1 MGLFITVEGIEGSG
15 KSTLIRGMAAALE
28 AAGHEVV
35 CTREPGA
42 TEIGKS
48 LRAILLHASDPPPAI
63 LTEVFLFAADRA
75 QHVAEVIRPALAD
88 GKVVLCD
95 RYTDSTLAYQ
105 GGGRGIDR
113 ELLDTMNELATDGLR
128 PERVLLLDLAP
139 ETGLARARAR
149 SEEEGLG
156 TTWTRFEAEEIA
168 FHQRLRDTFLEL
180 AGKDRDRYEIL
191 DAELDP
197 ASILAKAL
205 EVVTLLVP
213 GAS

>member
-15 KSTLIRGMAAALE
+15 KSTLIRGLADMLE
-28 AAGHEVV
+28 SQGRKVV

-42 TEIGKS
+42 TSIGNA
-48 LRAILLHASDPPPAI
+48 LRAILLEKREVPPAT

-75 QHVAEVIRPALAD
+75 QHVAEVIRPALAA

-113 ELLDTMNELATDGLR
+113 GLLETMNELATGGLR

-139 ETGLARARAR
+139 EAGLARARAR
-149 SEEEGLG
+149 SEKEGSG
-156 TTWTRFEAEEIA
+156 NTWTRFEAEELA

-180 AGKDRDRYEIL
+180 AGKDPERFTKI
-191 DAELDP
+191 DATGTP
-197 ASILAKAL
+197 AEVLQQAAAVVQPLA
-205 EVVTLLVP
+205 T
-213 GAS
+213 GG

>member
-15 KSTLIRGMAAALE
+15 KSTLIRGLADMLE
-28 AAGHEVV
+28 AQGQRCV

-42 TEIGKS
+42 TSIGNA
-48 LRAILLHASDPPPAI
+48 LRAILLEKRDPPPAM

-75 QHVAEVIRPALAD
+75 QHVAEVIRPALAA

-105 GGGRGIDR
+105 GGGRGVDR
-113 ELLDTMNELATDGLR
+113 DLLQTMNTLATDGLR
-128 PERVLLLDLAP
+128 PERVLLLDLPP

-149 SEEEGLG
+149 SEKEGMG
-156 TTWTRFEAEEIA
+156 TTWTRFEAEELA

-180 AGKDRDRYEIL
+180 AGQEPERFELI
-191 DAELDP
+191 DATATP
-197 ASILAKAL
+197 AEVLARA
-205 EVVTLLVP
+205 VAAVRPLV
-213 GAS
+213 GI